1 LTSAALQLRHWL
13 ERIERL
19 HPSDIELGLARLRQV
34 AERLAVTTL
43 PMPVITVAGTNG
55 KGSVVA
61 LLRALA
67 EQGGQRC
74 CVYTSP
80 HILRFNERIHLPDGP
95 ADAAAL
101 VRAFEAVDAARGTV
115 PLTYF
120 EFTTLAALWLFAG
133 SGAHLTILEVGLGGR
148 LDAVNLID
156 AQVAVV
162 TSIGLDHTDWLG
174 DSREAIAVEKLG
186 IARAGR
192 PLIYGEIDAPAN
204 LDQEI
209 ARIGARPYRAG
220 REFDL
225 ADGELRLRDGAG
237 QTVAYPMPEPVALS
251 ADNLASAVQA
261 LCAAGLAPASEHLAA
276 AATLR
281 LQGRCQQLR
290 YRGVECVLDVGH
302 NLEALSRLFT
312 RLPPCAGERRLVLGM
327 MADKPVDAVV
337 RRLADEPL
345 RWYLARP
352 DLPRAADTRRL
363 ARALPERIAPRHC
376 ASVADALDQ
385 AVTDSAAGDQV
396 VIVGS
401 FFTVAEALAVI
412 ERETDPGE

>member
-1 LTSAALQLRHWL
+1 MNIYWNCDPRRIISNDPIDFTIMKKKPISTIEWGMTIGTS
-13 ERIERL
+13 
-19 HPSDIELGLARLRQV
+19 
-34 AERLAVTTL
+34 
-43 PMPVITVAGTNG
+43 
-55 KGSVVA
+55 
-61 LLRALA
+61 
-67 EQGGQRC
+67 
-74 CVYTSP
+74 
-80 HILRFNERIHLPDGP
+80 
-95 ADAAAL
+95 
-101 VRAFEAVDAARGTV
+101 
-115 PLTYF
+115 
-120 EFTTLAALWLFAG
+120 
-133 SGAHLTILEVGLGGR
+133 
-148 LDAVNLID
+148 
-156 AQVAVV
+156 
-162 TSIGLDHTDWLG
+162 
-174 DSREAIAVEKLG
+174 
-186 IARAGR
+186 
-192 PLIYGEIDAPAN
+192 
-204 LDQEI
+204 
-209 ARIGARPYRAG
+209 
-220 REFDL
+220 
-225 ADGELRLRDGAG
+225 
-237 QTVAYPMPEPVALS
+237 
-251 ADNLASAVQA
+251 
-261 LCAAGLAPASEHLAA
+261 